1 MQRNT
6 CSRSTRTWAES
17 KAANQHRVN
26 LTGLPGFR
34 LHNRS
39 GSQMAQAADASLESA
54 ADRNFDG
61 QVVFNWRTHLG
72 LMGHFYGSILL
83 TLADKNQLDLL
94 LLRRLHTTPS
104 IDFSASLTSHNGKQ
118 SIDFSAWPRLR
129 TTAVVVNIW
138 NLKIYICAITVPT
151 YEALKSVCAF
161 GSASPFVSCLSS
173 FTRKNGKET
182 INSSSIRFVT
192 VGECGVVRI
201 WNSDGAA
208 LLFEQKSS
216 DLAVSSKKEEVK
228 RGFTSAMM
236 LPLGQGL
243 LCATVD
249 QQFLIY
255 GVNRVQIL
263 FNMTSESAP
272 TFYKSNRRPLGLLTL
287 PISLSLSRTH
297 KISPI
302 VFPFRIFTRRDSLR
316 ISQLLEENLLAGS
329 SISRLIHHT
338 YIEAHCYST
347 LVRRSTASP
356 SVIVIGAG
364 FAGITAA
371 RALHDASF
379 QVTVLESRDRIGGR
393 VHTDYSFGF
402 PVDLCASW
410 HPELG
415 LRRNLNQANF

>member
-1 MQRNT
+1 
-6 CSRSTRTWAES
+6 
-17 KAANQHRVN
+17 
-26 LTGLPGFR
+26 
-34 LHNRS
+34 
-39 GSQMAQAADASLESA
+39 
-54 ADRNFDG
+54 
-61 QVVFNWRTHLG
+61 
-72 LMGHFYGSILL
+72 MGHFYGSILL

-94 LLRRLHTTPS
+94 LLRRLHITPS
-104 IDFSASLTSHNGKQ
+104 IDFSAPSTSHNGKQ

-129 TTAVVVNIW
+129 TTAVFMLCDSQKKW
-138 NLKIYICAITVPT
+138 NMKDYSCAITVPT
-151 YEALKSVCAF
+151 YEALESVCAF

-173 FTRKNGKET
+173 FTQKNGKEA
-182 INSSSIRFVT
+182 INSSSLQFVT

-201 WNSDGAA
+201 WNSDGAV
-208 LLFEQKSS
+208 LFFEQKSS

-228 RGFTSAMM
+228 RGFMYAMM

-255 GVNRVQIL
+255 GDN
-263 FNMTSESAP
+263 
-272 TFYKSNRRPLGLLTL
+272 KSN
-287 PISLSLSRTH
+287 H
-297 KISPI
+297 
-302 VFPFRIFTRRDSLR
+302 
-316 ISQLLEENLLAGS
+316 QLKAGS

-356 SVIVIGAG
+356 SIIVIGAG

-402 PVDLCASW
+402 PVDLGASW

>member
-1 MQRNT
+1 M
-6 CSRSTRTWAES
+6 
-17 KAANQHRVN
+17 
-26 LTGLPGFR
+26 
-34 LHNRS
+34 
-39 GSQMAQAADASLESA
+39 
-54 ADRNFDG
+54 
-61 QVVFNWRTHLG
+61 
-72 LMGHFYGSILL
+72 
-83 TLADKNQLDLL
+83 
-94 LLRRLHTTPS
+94 
-104 IDFSASLTSHNGKQ
+104 
-118 SIDFSAWPRLR
+118 
-129 TTAVVVNIW
+129 VVNIW
-138 NLKIYICAITVPT
+138 NLKIYSCAITVPT
-151 YEALKSVCAF
+151 YEALESLCAF

-173 FTRKNGKET
+173 FTQKNGKET
-182 INSSSIRFVT
+182 TNSPSIQFVT

-201 WNSDGAA
+201 WNSDGAV

-249 QQFLIY
+249 NSFLFTD
-255 GVNRVQIL
+255 N
-263 FNMTSESAP
+263 
-272 TFYKSNRRPLGLLTL
+272 KSN
-287 PISLSLSRTH
+287 H
-297 KISPI
+297 
-302 VFPFRIFTRRDSLR
+302 
-316 ISQLLEENLLAGS
+316 QLKAGS
-329 SISRLIHHT
+329 THS
-338 YIEAHCYST
+338 YST

-379 QVTVLESRDRIGGR
+379 QVTVLESRDKIGGR

-402 PVDLCASW
+402 LVDLGASW